1 MGFFDSLEKQVKMKQ
16 YKSVVSHSQKLFSEY
31 HKTDD
36 PATKRAITQQLKDN
50 KEILDNLK
58 YW

>member
-16 YKSVVSHSQKLFSEY
+16 YKSVISHSQKLFSEY
-31 HKTDD
+31 DKTDD